1 MVVGEGKKAYFLDLD
16 PLSPD
21 LASKQPKTKG
31 KRPLCLSSTG
41 SVTEEGVSDGEKT
54 ERLSVWPAGDV
65 DEGRVHGFLP
75 FWCKPARLWAVC
87 APRAHMGSS
96 RGAVA

>member
-1 MVVGEGKKAYFLDLD
+1 MATV
-16 PLSPD
+16 PD
-21 LASKQPKTKG
+21 FDRRRRRRRARWLAMG

-41 SVTEEGVSDGEKT
+41 FVTEEGVSDGEKT
-54 ERLSVWPAGDV
+54 ERLPVWPAGDV
-65 DEGRVHGFLP
+65 DEGGVHGFLP

-96 RGAVA
+96 RGAAA